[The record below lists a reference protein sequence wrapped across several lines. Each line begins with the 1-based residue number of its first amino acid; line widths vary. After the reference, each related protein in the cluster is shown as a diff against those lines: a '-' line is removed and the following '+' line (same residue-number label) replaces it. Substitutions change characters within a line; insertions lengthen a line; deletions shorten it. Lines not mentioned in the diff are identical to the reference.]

1 MTTLVLELRI
11 KPLEI
16 CVALQKSSTVNNT
29 FKSVNKLNKHNNK
42 ARLPHTAGDFFD
54 HETVSIVVIVLNVQN
69 PLV

>member
-29 FKSVNKLNKHNNK
+29 FKSVNKLNKHNNN
-42 ARLPHTAGDFFD
+42 ASLFLTRPDFFD
-54 HETVSIVVIVLNVQN
+54 HEIVAIVVIVLTFQN
-69 PLV
+69 SLA